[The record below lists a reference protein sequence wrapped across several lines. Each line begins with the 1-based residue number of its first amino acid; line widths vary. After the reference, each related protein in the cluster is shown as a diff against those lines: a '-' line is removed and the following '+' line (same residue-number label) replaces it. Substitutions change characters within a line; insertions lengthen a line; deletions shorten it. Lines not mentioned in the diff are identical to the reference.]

1 MSTKETGA
9 MRAEDKVD
17 NQNSPSAR
25 LNSSDKTRRFVHATY
40 ASFANR
46 RSGGGLSLIHI

>member
-1 MSTKETGA
+1 MSTKKTGV
-9 MRAEDKVD
+9 MRAEDGVD
-17 NQNSPSAR
+17 DQNSPFER

-46 RSGGGLSLIHI
+46 RSGGGRLENW